1 MKAIILCGGSGSRLA
16 PLTIASNKQLLPV
29 YDKPVIYY
37 PLSTALLAGITE
49 IVIISTPHDLPKI
62 EQLLGDGSSFGV
74 SLQYVV
80 QDQPRGIPEA
90 FTLAK
95 RKAKNFVKQ
104 DDVMLLLG
112 DNLFF
117 GNDLTR
123 RLVFASNRLSS
134 NGGAEI
140 FCYHVPDPERF
151 GVAELNRKDQVISIE
166 EKPKF
171 PASNYAITGLYMFD
185 NNVYEIAESLKPSGR
200 GELEIVDVMKAYME
214 AGTLRANTLRKGF
227 FWKDVGTADA
237 LYQASTYVK
246 TIQDSQGVKLSC
258 PEEIAYRQGFI
269 DDIDLQRLIERH
281 KNSEYGTYLKQVL
294 AEGPPLVC
302 S

>member
-1 MKAIILCGGSGSRLA
+1 MKAILLCGGSGSRLA
-16 PLTIASNKQLLPV
+16 PLTNASNKQLLPV

-37 PLSTALLAGITE
+37 PLSTAMLAGITE
-49 IVIISTPHDLPKI
+49 VVIISSPQDLGKI
-62 EQLLGDGSSFGV
+62 EQLLGDGR
-74 SLQYVV
+74 SLGISIQYVV

-90 FTLAK
+90 FSLVK
-95 RKAKNFVKQ
+95 RKARNFTKN
-104 DDVMLLLG
+104 DEVMLLLG

-117 GNDLTR
+117 GNDLTK
-123 RLVFASNRLSS
+123 RLIFASNRLSS

-151 GVAELNRKDQVISIE
+151 GVAELNKKDSVLSIE
-166 EKPKF
+166 EKPKH

-185 NNVYEIAESLKPSGR
+185 HNVYDIADSLSPSSR
-200 GELEIVDVMKAYME
+200 GELEIVDVIKAYMKE
-214 AGTLRANTLRKGF
+214 GSLRANTLRKGF

-246 TIQDSQGVKLSC
+246 TIQDSQGIKLSC

-269 DDIDLQRLIERH
+269 DDIDLIKIIEKH
-281 KNSEYGTYLKQVL
+281 KNSEYGLYLKQVL
-294 AEGPPLVC
+294 AEGPPL
-302 S
+302 